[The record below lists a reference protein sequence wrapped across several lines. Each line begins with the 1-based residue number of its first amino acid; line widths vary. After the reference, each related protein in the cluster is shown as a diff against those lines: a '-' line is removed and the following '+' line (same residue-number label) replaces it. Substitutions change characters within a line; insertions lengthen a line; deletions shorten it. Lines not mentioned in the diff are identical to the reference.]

1 MGSSFDKP
9 IFALSFLPFVTLPA
23 LRITA
28 LGLVIAKE
36 RRIVP
41 LLVD

>member
-1 MGSSFDKP
+1 MGLSFDKP

-28 LGLVIAKE
+28 RGLINVKE
-36 RRIVP
+36 RRIVS
-41 LLVD
+41 LFAD